1 MAAEDRVKGGG
12 ADKGGGGGEGRHH
25 GLMAALPSCLQ
36 SSGLMASVEARL
48 QRLGR

>member
-12 ADKGGGGGEGRHH
+12 GGARGGRHH

-36 SSGLMASVEARL
+36 SSSLMASVEARL

>member
-12 ADKGGGGGEGRHH
+12 ADKGGGRGGRHH

-36 SSGLMASVEARL
+36 SSSLMASVEARL